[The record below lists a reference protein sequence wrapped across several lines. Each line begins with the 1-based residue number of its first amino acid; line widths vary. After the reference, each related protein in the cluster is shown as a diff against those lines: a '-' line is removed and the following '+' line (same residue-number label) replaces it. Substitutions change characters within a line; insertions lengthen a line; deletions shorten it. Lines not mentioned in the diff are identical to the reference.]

1 VNLLVSS
8 GSKWQL
14 LVREL
19 VGQQWQQ
26 VAASG
31 SKWQQVAASGSKW
44 QLLVCTGLVN
54 DTCYDGVAAAVT
66 LYHEDVAKQT
76 ATMRSGL
83 LELLKLFTPLHPPPV
98 FLRTPIPK
106 L

>member
-1 VNLLVSS
+1 MLNSCIPCSGSSVNLLVS
-8 GSKWQL
+8 
-14 LVREL
+14 
-19 VGQQWQQ
+19 
-26 VAASG
+26 
-31 SKWQQVAASGSKW
+31 SGSKW

-98 FLRTPIPK
+98 FLRTPIPE